1 MSLLISPP
9 FPRLERPRGTL
20 TYCIACLSVPV
31 FHFTHGMPTGL
42 LFFYIPTVDTPA
54 SRIQFSS
61 QWVIWEFNLISL
73 APFTI
78 NKFEWISKGMRRWNW
93 KNWGSSWKNERENWG
108 LVEGKKKS
116 LTEIKQHTKSE
127 RKEMSWP
134 RPSRWWPTISQFKVY
149 SFSISLSFDSE
160 QERKH
165 REKNKTISISK
176 LILIM
181 NTNFSSL
188 LFIVCHL
195 DRKWVLSVF
204 DLMRDDIME
213 WSLSICIRRRA
224 RTLNSSSR
232 ALGCEW
238 C

>member
-1 MSLLISPP
+1 MAC
-9 FPRLERPRGTL
+9 RLG
-20 TYCIACLSVPV
+20 C
-31 FHFTHGMPTGL
+31 
-42 LFFYIPTVDTPA
+42 FFYIPTVDTPV

-108 LVEGKKKS
+108 LVEGKKESNRNKTQANTQKVKEKKWVGRGPVDGGRLLVS
-116 LTEIKQHTKSE
+116 LKFTVFPFHFRLTRNK
-127 RKEMSWP
+127 
-134 RPSRWWPTISQFKVY
+134 
-149 SFSISLSFDSE
+149 
-160 QERKH
+160 RKH

-188 LFIVCHL
+188 FILCHL

-224 RTLNSSSR
+224 NAQQQQQT
-232 ALGCEW
+232 ALRCER